1 MLSLRSGRILIDG
14 IDISRIP
21 LQTLRSRITTIPQD
35 PFFPPHASIR
45 ENLSGDASHINDAEL
60 ASALEAVGLMA
71 HITAT
76 IPSVNKAKP
85 ARTEGSGCLAQEDAP
100 RQLDSQ
106 TLAGILSAKME
117 LLPLSAGQLQLF
129 CLARTLL
136 QDSKLILLDEVTS
149 AVDHATE
156 EKLREV
162 LLRGKDSVTG
172 VPEGGAR
179 SSFTRLRGRTV
190 IMIAHRV
197 EMLAECDVVVDL
209 PSRMG
214 P

>member
-21 LQTLRSRITTIPQD
+21 LQTLRSSITTIPQD

-45 ENLSGDASHINDAEL
+45 ENLSGGASHINDAEL

-76 IPSVNKAKP
+76 ISNANKTGP
-85 ARTEGSGCLAQEDAP
+85 TENRGVSGLARENPHQ
-100 RQLDSQ
+100 QLDSQ
-106 TLAGILSAKME
+106 TLSDILSAKME

-136 QDSKLILLDEVTS
+136 QDSKLVLLDEVTS
-149 AVDHATE
+149 AVDHVTE

-162 LLRGKDSVTG
+162 LLRGKNSAAEVPKGGVTS
-172 VPEGGAR
+172 PLA
-179 SSFTRLRGRTV
+179 RLRGTTV
-190 IMIAHRV
+190 IMIAHRA

-214 P
+214 L